1 MPKQQNN
8 ESTHFFFT
16 IRSRTTRTGQV
27 TRLTTK
33 GECERK
39 ALACVADIFTY
50 DDGSEATI
58 IDGAGSA
65 APRDGTS
72 MALAGSRLSNGD
84 TITESFRD
92 GLGNMVRDGERVPGL
107 FGPAYTL
114 PPITTAGGGSSHA

>member
-1 MPKQQNN
+1 LTKHLRNEGYAGKASISGVASICIGDLNMPKQQNN

-58 IDGAGSA
+58 IDGAGL
-65 APRDGTS
+65 PPPG
-72 MALAGSRLSNGD
+72 
-84 TITESFRD
+84 
-92 GLGNMVRDGERVPGL
+92 MVRRWPWPVRV
-107 FGPAYTL
+107 
-114 PPITTAGGGSSHA
+114 